1 MIQSSV
7 RFCCF
12 AKTGVTR
19 RYIRDNVVMNK
30 FLNLVRVFLGRFLV
44 VFCVVLLAWIILGN
58 WSFIFKKRII
68 GEVVKVERIAAPVA
82 IVNNAGDPLNKEN
95 FSFSVAIKDLN
106 TTEIH
111 VASSE
116 DRKWGAVQ
124 PGNCV
129 VAAFFPY
136 PPWNFSRGMTDHN
149 ARLLRNFETCSGQAG
164 EPSFWDRIQFFFLW
178 I

>member
-1 MIQSSV
+1 MIRLFG

-12 AKTGVTR
+12 AKTGVSR
-19 RYIRDNVVMNK
+19 LYIRHNTGMNK
-30 FLNLVRVFLGRFLV
+30 FLSFARVSLGRLLMAAVVVFLTWMV
-44 VFCVVLLAWIILGN
+44 LGN
-58 WSFIFKKRII
+58 WSFLFKKRII
-68 GEVVKVERIAAPVA
+68 GRIEKVERIMAPVA
-82 IVNNAGDPLNKEN
+82 IVNNASDPINKEN
-95 FSFSVAIKDLN
+95 FSFSVAIKDLK

-129 VAAFFPY
+129 IAAFFPY

-149 ARLLRNFETCSGQAG
+149 ARLLRTFDHCDGQTDT
-164 EPSFWDRIQFFFLW
+164 PSFWEKFQFFFLW
-178 I
+178 M